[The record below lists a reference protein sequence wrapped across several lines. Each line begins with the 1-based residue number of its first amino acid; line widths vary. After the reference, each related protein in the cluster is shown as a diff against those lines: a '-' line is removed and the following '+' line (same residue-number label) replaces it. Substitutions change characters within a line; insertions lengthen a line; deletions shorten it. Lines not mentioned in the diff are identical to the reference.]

1 MVPTLR
7 NLFNDAFT
15 EAKHANY
22 LQILNSSFEGAID
35 FRVAETPV
43 FLDDHFNQQMLD
55 TCRYIIDVINDP
67 DFIQKTNAAVP
78 ANKNVPAQT
87 AHPHF
92 IAFDFGIC
100 TNKQNEITPQLIEMQ
115 GFPSLYGYQVLQDDA
130 IRAEYS
136 IPASYSA
143 YYSGLTKNTY
153 LQKLQSVI
161 VGNHDPKHVVLL
173 EIKPHTQKTRI
184 DFYCTA
190 AYTGISVVCIT
201 DIIKEGNNLFYIN
214 DKGEKIAIKRIY
226 NRIIFDELDQMPQNI
241 KDAGS
246 ILFENLD
253 VEWAGH
259 PNWFYRISKYT
270 IPLLQHPCIPASYYV
285 HQLETVPE
293 DLENY
298 VLKPLFSFAGS
309 GVIIDVTKNDIAN
322 LPDPQNWM
330 LQQKVNYAPIIKI
343 PTSPAKAEIRLL
355 YLWENG
361 AAKPFPAINIA
372 RLSKGKMIGVRYNQ
386 NETWVGGSIAYA
398 TNRGNMDNFNGAD
411 SSNTSHK

>member
-1 MVPTLR
+1 MVPEQR
-7 NLFNDAFT
+7 NTFNHNFSEHKYT
-15 EAKHANY
+15 HLLSE
-22 LQILNSSFEGAID
+22 LNKDFESAID

-43 FLDDHFNQQMLD
+43 FIDAHCNQQMLD
-55 TCRYIIDVINDP
+55 TCDYIIDKIVDSN
-67 DFIQKTNAAVP
+67 FTAKTNAAIP

-100 TNKQNEITPQLIEMQ
+100 MNEQNQITPQLIEMQ
-115 GFPSLYGYQVLQDDA
+115 GFPSLFGYQVLQDDA
-130 IRAEYS
+130 LRSEYS
-136 IPASYSA
+136 IPAPYSA
-143 YYSGLTKNTY
+143 YYSGLTKSTY

-173 EIKPHTQKTRI
+173 EIKPHSQKTRI

-190 AYTGISVVCIT
+190 DYTGIAIVCIT
-201 DIIKEGNNLFYIN
+201 DIIKEGNNLFYTN
-214 DKGEKIAIKRIY
+214 DKGDKIQIKRIY

-246 ILFENLD
+246 ILFENIN
-253 VEWAGH
+253 VKWAGH
-259 PNWFYRISKYT
+259 PNWFYRISKFT
-270 IPLLQHPCIPASYYV
+270 MPLLQHPNIPTSYYV
-285 HQLETVPE
+285 NELASIPE

-298 VLKPLFSFAGS
+298 VLKPLFSFAGA
-309 GVIIDVTKNDIAN
+309 GVIIDVVKSDIEN

-330 LQQKVNYAPIIKI
+330 LQKKVNYAPIVKT
-343 PTSPAKAEIRLL
+343 PTTPAKVEIRLL
-355 YLWENG
+355 YLWEEG
-361 AAKPFPAINIA
+361 AARPFPAINIA

-398 TNRGNMDNFNGAD
+398 AA
-411 SSNTSHK
+411 TS

>member
-1 MVPTLR
+1 MVPDQR
-7 NLFNDAFT
+7 NTFNQNFT
-15 EAKHANY
+15 EQQYEH
-22 LQILNSSFEGAID
+22 LLSELNKGFESAID

-43 FLDDHFNQQMLD
+43 FIDADCNAQMLD
-55 TCRYIIDVINDP
+55 TCNYIIDNITHPN
-67 DFIQKTNAAVP
+67 FSAQTNASIP
-78 ANKNVPAQT
+78 PDKNVPNQT

-92 IAFDFGIC
+92 LAFDFGIC
-100 TNKQNEITPQLIEMQ
+100 INEQNKIVPQLIEMQ
-115 GFPSLYGYQVLQDDA
+115 GFASLFGYQAHLDDA
-130 IRAEYS
+130 MRSAYE
-136 IPASYSA
+136 IPAPYTA
-143 YYSGLTKNTY
+143 YYSSLNKNTY

-190 AYTGISVVCIT
+190 AYTGIVIVCIT
-201 DIIKEGNNLFYIN
+201 ELIKEGDTLFYKN
-214 DKGEKIAIKRIY
+214 NAGEKIEIKRIY
-226 NRIIFDELDQMPQNI
+226 NRIIFDELDQMPADI
-241 KDAGS
+241 KEAGRL
-246 ILFENLD
+246 LFENLN

-270 IPLLQHPCIPASYYV
+270 MPLLQHKCIPASYYV
-285 HQLETVPE
+285 NQLECIPQ

-309 GVIIDVTKNDIAN
+309 GVIIDVTKKDIED

-330 LQQKVNYAPIIKI
+330 LQQKVNYAPIIQT
-343 PTSPAKAEIRLL
+343 PTTPAKVEIRIL

-361 AAKPFPAINIA
+361 AARPFPAINIA

-386 NETWVGGSIAYA
+386 NETWVGGSIAY
-398 TNRGNMDNFNGAD
+398 
-411 SSNTSHK
+411 S

>member
-1 MVPTLR
+1 MVPEQR
-7 NLFNDAFT
+7 NTFNQNFT
-15 EAKHANY
+15 EQKY
-22 LQILNSSFEGAID
+22 EQLLSELNKGFESTID

-43 FLDDHFNQQMLD
+43 FIDADCNAQMLD
-55 TCRYIIDVINDP
+55 TCNYIIDNITHPN
-67 DFIQKTNAAVP
+67 FITQTNGAIP
-78 ANKNVPAQT
+78 ADKNVPNQT
-87 AHPHF
+87 PHPHF
-92 IAFDFGIC
+92 LAFDFGIC
-100 TNKQNEITPQLIEMQ
+100 TNEQNEITPQLIEMQ
-115 GFPSLYGYQVLQDDA
+115 GFASLFGYQAHLDDA
-130 IRAEYS
+130 MRSTYE
-136 IPASYSA
+136 IPAPYTA
-143 YYSGLTKNTY
+143 YYSGLNKNTY

-190 AYTGISVVCIT
+190 ANTGIAIVCIT
-201 DIIKEGNNLFYIN
+201 EIIKEGNTLFYKN
-214 DKGEKIAIKRIY
+214 SAGEKIEIKRIY
-226 NRIIFDELDQMPQNI
+226 NRIIFDELDQMPADI
-241 KDAGS
+241 KKAGH

-270 IPLLQHPCIPASYYV
+270 MPLLQHPCIPASYYV
-285 HQLETVPE
+285 HHLQTVPQ

-309 GVIIDVTKNDIAN
+309 GVIIDVTKKDIEN

-330 LQQKVNYAPIIKI
+330 LQQKVNYAPIIQT
-343 PTSPAKAEIRLL
+343 PTTPAKVEIRIL
-355 YLWENG
+355 YLWESV
-361 AAKPFPAINIA
+361 AARPFPAINIA

-398 TNRGNMDNFNGAD
+398 PA
-411 SSNTSHK
+411 TS